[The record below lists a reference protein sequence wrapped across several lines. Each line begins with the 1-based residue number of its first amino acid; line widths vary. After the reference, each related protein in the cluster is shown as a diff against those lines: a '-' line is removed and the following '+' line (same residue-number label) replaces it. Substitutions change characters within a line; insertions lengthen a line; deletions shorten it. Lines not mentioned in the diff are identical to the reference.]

1 MATATLM
8 IEYRLPTG
16 AVPDFADW
24 KQVFDTDPVGRKA
37 HGAMRHRIDQDPDDP
52 NHFMLSIEFPSV
64 EEAKGFLDEPML
76 RRSWEVSGAGRAW
89 VLEETEA
96 VAY

>member
-1 MATATLM
+1 MATLM

-37 HGAMRHRIDQDPDDP
+37 HGATRHRIDRDPDDP

-64 EEAKGFLDEPML
+64 EQAKGFLDEPTL

-89 VLEETEA
+89 VLEEAET